1 MGTSTR
7 DCFASCG
14 VMASSASYKQDLPPK
29 GGYAP
34 INFRR
39 IPARQVLNAPIIF
52 TGLIGSMAV
61 GHWLYKRGMRTWKTW
76 QTEYRSATLALTPM
90 MLAERDR
97 KYLKQC
103 RRNRD
108 AEAKHGKRRGL
119 GGGDLVWPPNLQDN
133 RGQMD

>member
-1 MGTSTR
+1 MPLAKYTYLCVKVAQAVSKAFVSSS

-14 VMASSASYKQDLPPK
+14 VMASSAPYKQDLPPK

-39 IPARQVLNAPIIF
+39 IPARQVDQTSAWEKLFLKKSCVQVLNAPIIF

-76 QTEYRSATLALTPM
+76 VSAVHEKL
-90 MLAERDR
+90 
-97 KYLKQC
+97 
-103 RRNRD
+103 
-108 AEAKHGKRRGL
+108 
-119 GGGDLVWPPNLQDN
+119 
-133 RGQMD
+133 RGQIR